1 MNKIKVLFQGDSITD
16 AGRDR
21 GNMRNMGNGYP
32 LFAASGFKAENPGAE
47 VDFINL
53 GISGNRVKDLKERWR
68 EDCLAIEPDVLS
80 VLIGINDTW
89 RRYDSGDPTSCEDFE
104 DTYGD
109 ILEQVKTA
117 MPQTKIIVM
126 EPFVLPTPQDRVLWR
141 EDLDPKIH
149 AVRRL
154 AREYADEFIPL
165 DGIMAAAAAVSC
177 PEQWAADGVHPTS
190 DGAALIAKH
199 WLEAF
204 NRIISR

>member
-1 MNKIKVLFQGDSITD
+1 
-16 AGRDR
+16 
-21 GNMRNMGNGYP
+21 
-32 LFAASGFKAENPGAE
+32 
-47 VDFINL
+47 
-53 GISGNRVKDLKERWR
+53 
-68 EDCLAIEPDVLS
+68 
-80 VLIGINDTW
+80 
-89 RRYDSGDPTSCEDFE
+89 
-104 DTYGD
+104 
-109 ILEQVKTA
+109 
-117 MPQTKIIVM
+117 VM
-126 EPFVLPTPQDRVLWR
+126 EPFVLPTPHDSVLWR

-204 NRIISR
+204 KRIISR